1 MDVQSKYDRIND
13 IYGRNCTRGLMG
25 RYYSSPNIE
34 INKERVNYSIK
45 DLAYVPMASLRMYRD
60 LHKILTKEEVGYLEI
75 GFSDTGKIIAN
86 CKFIGKKIEIDEGFL
101 VHLHDI
107 KNSVDRVMTH
117 DEIQIVLYS
126 YIVCSNRTKE
136 FNGMGDRYI
145 KYLKKK

>member
-1 MDVQSKYDRIND
+1 MKI
-13 IYGRNCTRGLMG
+13 
-25 RYYSSPNIE
+25 
-34 INKERVNYSIK
+34 
-45 DLAYVPMASLRMYRD
+45 DLNQ
-60 LHKILTKEEVGYLEI
+60 IFNGGT
-75 GFSDTGKIIAN
+75 
-86 CKFIGKKIEIDEGFL
+86 KKIEIDEGFL